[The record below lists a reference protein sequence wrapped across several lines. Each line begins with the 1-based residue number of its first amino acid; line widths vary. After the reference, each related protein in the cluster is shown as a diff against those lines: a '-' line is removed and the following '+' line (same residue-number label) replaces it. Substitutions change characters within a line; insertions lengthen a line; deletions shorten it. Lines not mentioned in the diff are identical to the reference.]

1 MSKLEFCYGTSV
13 LLLISYFYFQY
24 KLSCLREEL
33 DYRFSE
39 EGVKP
44 VPENFHL
51 VEKMVMRD
59 EYLRFLFESYRDSLF
74 HSKVSLFCSLSLLIW
89 CFVI

>member
-13 LLLISYFYFQY
+13 LLLLSYFYFQY

-39 EGVKP
+39 EGIRP
-44 VPENFHL
+44 VPENTHL
-51 VEKMVMRD
+51 VEKMVMSD
-59 EYLRFLFESYRDSLF
+59 DYLRFLFEKYRDYLF